1 MSPHKQAPV
10 RLGRRQ
16 AGATLLVAMI
26 FMLILALIAG
36 SAIKATKMNVKVV
49 GNMQLQKESEAAAQH
64 AVETI
69 LGTPFTAAPA
79 ASSVAIDIND
89 SGQAGSTYVVNV
101 ATPKC
106 KGVKAIK
113 LTDLDA
119 SNADDEP
126 CYASGAQQNT
136 GIAGASTAGNSLC
149 SNSNWEIEA
158 TATDPAGGG
167 ATATTHQGVALR
179 VAVGTTC

>member
-1 MSPHKQAPV
+1 MINHTPPV
-10 RLGRRQ
+10 RFVRRET
-16 AGATLLVAMI
+16 GATLLIAMI

-36 SAIKATKMNVKVV
+36 SAIKATKVSVKVV
-49 GNMQLQKESEAAAQH
+49 GNMQLQKESEAAAQQ
-64 AVETI
+64 AIETT

-79 ASSVAIDIND
+79 ASTVAVDINN

-101 ATPKC
+101 APPKC
-106 KGVKAIK
+106 TGVKSIK
-113 LTDLDA
+113 LTDLDP
-119 SNADDEP
+119 SNPDDTP

-149 SNSNWEIEA
+149 SNSNWEIDA

>member
-1 MSPHKQAPV
+1 MMRRAPQI
-10 RLGRRQ
+10 RSARQ
-16 AGATLLVAMI
+16 QTGATLLVAMI

-36 SAIKATKMNVKVV
+36 SAIKATKVNTKVV

-79 ASSVAIDIND
+79 ASSVAVDINN
-89 SGQAGSTYVVNV
+89 SGQSGSTYVVNV
-101 ATPKC
+101 AVPKC
-106 KGVKAIK
+106 TGVKSIK
-113 LTDLDA
+113 LTELDA
-119 SNADDEP
+119 SNPDDVP

-136 GIAGASTAGNSLC
+136 GIDGASTAGNSLC

-167 ATATTHQGVALR
+167 ATAKTHQGVALR
-179 VAVGTTC
+179 VAVGTSC